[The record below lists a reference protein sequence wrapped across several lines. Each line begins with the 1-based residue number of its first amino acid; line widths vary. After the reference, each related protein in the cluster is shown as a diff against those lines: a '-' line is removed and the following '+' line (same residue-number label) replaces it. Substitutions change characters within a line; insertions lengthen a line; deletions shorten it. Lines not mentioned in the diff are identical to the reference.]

1 MRKLQLLLSLIII
14 SLPAAA
20 WSANVLKDHPS
31 PYLAMHGDDPVN
43 WQEWGDA
50 VFEQARK
57 QNKLVYVSIGY
68 FACHWCHVMQRES
81 YQNEKIAKFLNDNFI
96 AVKVDRELQPALDSK
111 LIDFVERTRGHA
123 GWPLNV
129 FITPQG
135 HPLVGL
141 VYLPP
146 TNFMELLV
154 NIDSRWK
161 KDADELKDMAENAS
175 VVMTHSSL
183 SDGPDLAKDLGE
195 VYASILQQD
204 ALARADELLG
214 GFGEQTKFPMS
225 PQLSSLLTVYENGR
239 DEILGKFLKLT
250 LDQMMSQGL
259 IDHLAGG
266 FYRYTVDPAW
276 QIPHFEKMLYNNALL
291 ADLYRRAAIVF
302 KSDAYDRVARQT
314 LDFMLTTFRD
324 TDGVFIASLSAVNDK
339 GVEGGS
345 YLWQDKQMDKLLS
358 KQQRTTANA
367 VWKLDHAPALDA
379 GHHLVT
385 KQSLS
390 EAAVV
395 LKMDQQRLQTELKLI
410 RKILLTERNRR
421 SLPRDTKR
429 LGAWN
434 ALALKA
440 FSNAAAQ
447 YKEPR
452 YREAARAVRNYLINQ
467 LWDGKRLQRA
477 VGKRGALGVAAL
489 EDYAYVAE
497 GMLAWSKLTGQ
508 DRKITGEII
517 EQGWQ
522 RFYSPKGWQQS
533 EKVLVQYGAR
543 EPVISDGSLPSASAV
558 LIRTSL
564 DYARMTN
571 NHELEQR
578 AFTALNVGFETLSST
593 AFWYAT
599 QIDAL
604 QYATRREPLV
614 HGNKA
619 IP

>member
-1 MRKLQLLLSLIII
+1 MRKFRLLLPLFVAITLTGLSATGL
-14 SLPAAA
+14 A
-20 WSANVLKDHPS
+20 ANVLKDHPS

-135 HPLVGL
+135 HPLVGI

-146 TNFMELLV
+146 ANFLDLLV
-154 NIDSRWK
+154 NIDNRWE
-161 KDADELKDMAENAS
+161 KDADELKDMAEDAS
-175 VVMTHSSL
+175 EVMTRSSL

-195 VYASILQQD
+195 VYTSILQQD

-225 PQLSSLLTVYENGR
+225 PQLSALLTVYEKNH
-239 DEILGKFLKLT
+239 DEILGNFLKLT

-259 IDHLAGG
+259 VDHLAGG

-276 QIPHFEKMLYNNALL
+276 QIPHFEKMLYNNAML
-291 ADLYRRAAIVF
+291 ADLYRRAANIF

-324 TDGVFIASLSAVNDK
+324 ADGVFIASLSAVDGK
-339 GVEGGS
+339 GIEGGS
-345 YLWQDKQMDKLLS
+345 YLWQDKQLDKLLS
-358 KQQRTTANA
+358 KQQRVMANT

-379 GHHLVT
+379 GHHLVR
-385 KQSLS
+385 KQSMS
-390 EAAVV
+390 EASVV
-395 LKMDQQRLQTELKLI
+395 LKMDQQQLQKELKQI
-410 RKILLTERNRR
+410 RKKLLVERNKR

-440 FSNAAAQ
+440 FANAAAQ
-447 YKEPR
+447 YKESR
-452 YREAARAVRNYLINQ
+452 YRDAARAVRNYLVNK

-477 VGKRGALGVAAL
+477 IGKRGAFGEAAL

-497 GMLAWSKLTGQ
+497 GMLAWSKLTGK
-508 DRKITGEII
+508 DRKVTGQII

-564 DYARMTN
+564 DYARLIN
-571 NHELEQR
+571 NNELEQR
-578 AFTALNVGFETLSST
+578 ALAALNVGFETLST
-593 AFWYAT
+593 AAFWYAT

-604 QYATRREPLV
+604 QYATQQ
-614 HGNKA
+614 
-619 IP
+619 

>member
-1 MRKLQLLLSLIII
+1 MHKILLVLTLFVITQ
-14 SLPAAA
+14 PATG
-20 WSANVLKDHPS
+20 WSANALKDHPS

-43 WQEWGDA
+43 WQQWGDA

-57 QNKLVYVSIGY
+57 QKKLVYVSIGY

-81 YQNEKIAKFLNDNFI
+81 YQNTKIAKFLNDNFI
-96 AVKVDRELQPALDSK
+96 VVKVDRELRPALDSK

-135 HPLVGL
+135 HPLVGI

-146 TNFMELLV
+146 ENFMDLLV
-154 NIDSRWK
+154 NIESRWK
-161 KDADELKDMAENAS
+161 KDADELKDMAEQAS

-183 SDGPDLAKDLGE
+183 SDGPDLSKDMGE
-195 VYASILQQD
+195 IYASILQQD
-204 ALARADELLG
+204 ALARADELMG

-225 PQLSSLLTVYENGR
+225 PQLSALLTVYENDR
-239 DEILGKFLKLT
+239 DEILGKFLQRT

-259 IDHLAGG
+259 VDHLAGG

-276 QIPHFEKMLYNNALL
+276 QIPHFEKMLYNNAML

-302 KSDAYDRVARQT
+302 KSEAYDRVARQT
-314 LDFMLTTFRD
+314 LDFMLAAFRD
-324 TDGVFIASLSAVNDK
+324 PDGVFIASLSAVDDK

-345 YLWQDKQMDKLLS
+345 YLWQDRQLDKLLS
-358 KQQRTTANA
+358 KQQRVIANA

-379 GHHLVT
+379 GHHLVS
-385 KQSLS
+385 KQTLP
-390 EAAVV
+390 EAAS
-395 LKMDQQRLQTELKLI
+395 RLKLNKQQLEKELAQI
-410 RKILLTERNRR
+410 RKVLLAERTKR

-434 ALALKA
+434 AMALKA
-440 FSNAAAQ
+440 FANAAAQ
-447 YKEPR
+447 YQEQR
-452 YREAARAVRNYLINQ
+452 YRDAAQVVRKYLINQ

-477 VGKRGALGVAAL
+477 LGERGAFGEAAL

-497 GMLAWSKLTGQ
+497 GMLAWSKLTGK

-517 EQGWQ
+517 EQGWK
-522 RFYSPKGWQQS
+522 RFYTPKGWQQS

-543 EPVISDGSLPSASAV
+543 EPVVADGSLPSASATLV
-558 LIRTSL
+558 RASL
-564 DYARMTN
+564 EYARLTK
-571 NHELEQR
+571 NHELEKR
-578 AFTALNVGFETLSST
+578 ALTALNVGLETLSSA

-599 QIDAL
+599 QINAL
-604 QYATRREPLV
+604 QYATR
-614 HGNKA
+614 K
-619 IP
+619 

>member
-1 MRKLQLLLSLIII
+1 MRKYLLLLSLLVI
-14 SLPAAA
+14 SLPATG

-135 HPLVGL
+135 HPLVGI

-161 KDADELKDMAENAS
+161 KDADELKELAENAS
-175 VVMTHSSL
+175 GAMTRSSL

-195 VYASILQQD
+195 VYTSILQQD
-204 ALARADELLG
+204 ALARADELSG

-225 PQLSSLLTVYENGR
+225 PQLSSLLAVYENNR

-259 IDHLAGG
+259 LDHLAGG

-276 QIPHFEKMLYNNALL
+276 QTPHFEKMLYNNAML
-291 ADLYRRAAIVF
+291 ADLYRRAAIIF
-302 KSDAYDRVARQT
+302 KSDEYDRVARQT
-314 LDFMLTTFRD
+314 LDFMLTTLAD
-324 TDGVFIASLSAVNDK
+324 PDGVFIASLSAVDDK

-345 YLWQDKQMDKLLS
+345 YLWTDRQLDKLLN
-358 KQQRTTANA
+358 KRQRAIAGA
-367 VWKLDHAPALDA
+367 VWKLDHAPTLEA

-395 LKMDQQRLQTELKLI
+395 LKIEQQQLQEKLEQI
-410 RKILLTERNRR
+410 KKILLTERNRR

-452 YREAARAVRNYLINQ
+452 YRDAAQAVRNYLVNQ

-477 VGKRGALGVAAL
+477 LGKRGALGEAAL

-497 GMLAWSKLTGQ
+497 GMWAWSKLTGK
-508 DRKITGEII
+508 DRKITGAIL
-517 EQGWQ
+517 EQGWL
-522 RFYSPKGWQQS
+522 RFYRPKGWQQS

-543 EPVISDGSLPSASAV
+543 EPVLSDGSLPSASAI

-564 DYARMTN
+564 DYARLMN
-571 NHELEQR
+571 NQELEQR
-578 AFTALNVGFETLSST
+578 ALTALNVGFETLSSA

-604 QYATRREPLV
+604 QYATRQ
-614 HGNKA
+614 
-619 IP
+619 